1 MRRLIALCATVACTS
16 GKPIAILDG
25 GDGAASRALTFDAW
39 NAGLGERT
47 EPTLVPR
54 RPKVIEAI
62 STSIADVVCLQGVFR
77 ESDRAAIIEA
87 ARARFSHSASFHSD
101 LGTVADDP
109 TDQTGAIPA
118 AETSAPCTGEATLA
132 ALQPA
137 HECLSRECSTV
148 PGSDA
153 GYLTSTRC
161 LRYSCLSQLYAL
173 LDVNQRCFACARMTS
188 QDAPLAECRRACTE
202 DPRAG
207 YAFAGENDLLILSR
221 EPIAASK
228 LYVLPSTDYRRSV
241 IHARLASGLH
251 VFCASLTPTFSAV
264 DLPYTG
270 RYGDGAIG
278 INGWIA
284 ENLLQTKKLIALV
297 NNIAG
302 SDPAIVLGDLR
313 TGPEVK
319 SGGMTVVTAAPAFR
333 SWEELNSRLTP
344 GVPQNYSPLCTRC
357 PDNPLT
363 ESTPPYWF
371 EHALLHRIPNSRV
384 AASSRIHTEAAVPHD
399 GKMIARSFDYG
410 LRTTI
415 TVP

>member
-1 MRRLIALCATVACTS
+1 MRSLLALCATLACSS

-25 GDGAASRALTFDAW
+25 GADAPSRALIVDAW
-39 NAGLGERT
+39 NTGLGERT

-62 STSIADVVCLQGVFR
+62 STSIADVVCLQGVHR
-77 ESDRAAIIEA
+77 KGDRDAIIEA
-87 ARARFSHSASFHSD
+87 SRARFPHAASVHTD
-101 LGTVADDP
+101 LATAVDDP
-109 TDQTGAIPA
+109 TDQNGTIPPA
-118 AETSAPCTGEATLA
+118 PTTPPCTGEATLA

-137 HECLSRECSTV
+137 HDCLTKECSTV
-148 PGSDA
+148 PGSDT

-161 LRYSCLSQLYAL
+161 LRYSCLSQLYAV
-173 LDVNQRCFACARMTS
+173 LDVDPRCFACARMNS
-188 QDAPLAECRRACTE
+188 QDATLGEIRRACTE
-202 DPRAG
+202 DARAG
-207 YAFAGENDLLILSR
+207 YAFAGENDLLLLSR
-221 EPIAASK
+221 EPIATSK
-228 LYVLPSTDYRRSV
+228 LYVLPSTDYRRGV
-241 IHARLASGLH
+241 MHARLSSGLH

-270 RYGDGAIG
+270 RYGDGAMG

-297 NNIAG
+297 KNVAG
-302 SDPAIVLGDLR
+302 NDPAIVLGDLR

-319 SGGMTVVTAAPAFR
+319 SGGMTIVTAAPAFR
-333 SWEELNSRLTP
+333 SWEELNAVLVP
-344 GVPQNYSPLCTRC
+344 GTAQNYSPLCTRC
-357 PDNPLT
+357 PENTLT

-371 EHALLHRIPNSRV
+371 EHALLHRMPRSAV
-384 AASSRIHTEAAVPHD
+384 VTTSRIHTDAAVSYD

-415 TVP
+415 TAP